1 MSVPAGPGATALLDA
16 QGCLT
21 EAGMS
26 ALLAAPPGRGPEA
39 LAAHLAACGRCQD
52 RMLTAGVPG
61 PRTGAPRRSVAPSL
75 GRMLLLVGLIL
86 VSMLLFFVSLR
97 RLTVP

>member
-21 EAGMS
+21 EAGMH

-39 LAAHLAACGRCQD
+39 LALHLSACGRCQD
-52 RMLTAGVPG
+52 RLLAAGVPG
-61 PRTGAPRRSVAPSL
+61 PRTGAPRRRVAPPL
-75 GRMLLLVGLIL
+75 GRTLLLVGLIL

>member
-1 MSVPAGPGATALLDA
+1 MSVPSGPGPSALLDA

-21 EAGMS
+21 EGGLRALQAG
-26 ALLAAPPGRGPEA
+26 PPGRGPEA
-39 LAAHLAACGRCQD
+39 LAVHLAACARCQD
-52 RMLTAGVPG
+52 RMLAAGVPG
-61 PRTGAPRRSVAPSL
+61 PRTGAPRRQVAPPL

-97 RLTVP
+97 RLIP

>member
-1 MSVPAGPGATALLDA
+1 MSAADPRATLLDA

-21 EAGMS
+21 EAGMH
-26 ALLAAPPGRGPEA
+26 AILAAPPGRGPEA

-52 RMLTAGVPG
+52 RVLAAGVPG
-61 PRTGAPRRSVAPSL
+61 SRAGAPRPHVAPPL
-75 GRMLLLVGLIL
+75 GRMLLLVALIL

>member
-1 MSVPAGPGATALLDA
+1 MSVPTHPATALLDA

-21 EAGMS
+21 EAAIA
-26 ALLAAPPGRGPEA
+26 ALVAAPPGRGPEA
-39 LAAHLAACGRCQD
+39 LAVHLAACNRCQE
-52 RMLTAGVPG
+52 RVLAAGVPG
-61 PRTGAPRRSVAPSL
+61 PRTGAPRRQVAPPLS
-75 GRMLLLVGLIL
+75 RTLLLVGLIL

>member
-1 MSVPAGPGATALLDA
+1 MSVPAGPDASALLDG

-21 EAGMS
+21 EAGIR

-39 LAAHLAACGRCQD
+39 LAVHLAACGRCQD
-52 RMLTAGVPG
+52 RVLAAGVPG
-61 PRTGAPRRSVAPSL
+61 PRTGAPGRQVAPPL

-86 VSMLLFFVSLR
+86 VSMLLFFVSLH